1 MKSKLL
7 IIPGYNV
14 YPFSNGS
21 SVAQMSLLEQ
31 LSKSFDITLFLTKL
45 NIENKDLDKFH
56 SVFPFLKLHYFDGL
70 ADDDFF
76 TLKSKLYHYFR
87 IFIRLILSGDKLN
100 HIIVHNP
107 YQYKTSLV
115 KGINEFLSENKFD
128 IVQIELLVNL
138 NLIKYIKV
146 DSKRIFVNHE
156 VLSERLT
163 TELDALNLGMTLLY
177 RIESWICKRQETRLM
192 NFFDMVFCF
201 SEKDKLGILANGYKN
216 DIFITPY
223 GLLEDNVQIIKHSG
237 KTNKLLFLGSESHLP
252 NQHGLKWFLD
262 EVYRSYN
269 IKIPLYV
276 TGAWSDKFQNSVK
289 NSNVKF
295 VGFVENLDTLLM
307 DAILVSP
314 IFIGAGLR
322 TKILLAMSRGVPVVS
337 SSFSCN
343 GICVE
348 NNKNIL
354 LADSGEEFHKSIN
367 LLVSNTDY
375 YLDVSENAYDLIK
388 EEFNKEVLAGKRR
401 SCYQKIL

>member
-1 MKSKLL
+1 
-7 IIPGYNV
+7 
-14 YPFSNGS
+14 
-21 SVAQMSLLEQ
+21 
-31 LSKSFDITLFLTKL
+31 
-45 NIENKDLDKFH
+45 
-56 SVFPFLKLHYFDGL
+56 
-70 ADDDFF
+70 
-76 TLKSKLYHYFR
+76 
-87 IFIRLILSGDKLN
+87 
-100 HIIVHNP
+100 
-107 YQYKTSLV
+107 
-115 KGINEFLSENKFD
+115 
-128 IVQIELLVNL
+128 
-138 NLIKYIKV
+138 
-146 DSKRIFVNHE
+146 
-156 VLSERLT
+156 
-163 TELDALNLGMTLLY
+163 
-177 RIESWICKRQETRLM
+177 
-192 NFFDMVFCF
+192 
-201 SEKDKLGILANGYKN
+201 
-216 DIFITPY
+216 
-223 GLLEDNVQIIKHSG
+223 
-237 KTNKLLFLGSESHLP
+237 LFLGSESHLP

-262 EVYRSYN
+262 EVYRSYK

-276 TGAWSDKFQNSVK
+276 TGAWSGKFQNSVK